1 MRVDKFLA
9 NSGIGSRKEVKKLIK
24 EKRVRLGDEIIKDPG
39 KEVKDSDLVY
49 LDNVPISY
57 KKYVYIVMNKR
68 AGVVSAVE
76 DNIYQTVVEELDD
89 YLLSFKPFP
98 VGRLDRDTTG
108 LLILTNDGDFSH
120 NCMHPKRGV
129 KKTYLA
135 LVDRDLEEKDVVKFQ
150 KGIFLEEEN
159 IRTKEAKL
167 EILEDRL
174 ARVTI
179 TEGKYHQ
186 VKRMFK
192 ACEKNV
198 IELKRI
204 KIGEYELPE
213 DLKLGDY
220 REVDRNSL
228 DKIFE

>member
-39 KEVKDSDLVY
+39 KEVKESDLVY

-135 LVDRDLEEKDVVKFQ
+135 LVDRDLEEKDAIKFQ

-192 ACEKNV
+192 ACGKNV

>member
-24 EKRVRLGDEIIKDPG
+24 EKRIRLGDEIIKDPG

-120 NCMHPKRGV
+120 KCMHPKRGV

-135 LVDRDLEEKDVVKFQ
+135 LVDRDLEEKDAIKFQ

-159 IRTKEAKL
+159 IRTKEARL

-192 ACEKNV
+192 ACGKNV

>member
-129 KKTYLA
+129 KNLFSSC
-135 LVDRDLEEKDVVKFQ
+135 R
-150 KGIFLEEEN
+150 
-159 IRTKEAKL
+159 
-167 EILEDRL
+167 
-174 ARVTI
+174 
-179 TEGKYHQ
+179 
-186 VKRMFK
+186 
-192 ACEKNV
+192 
-198 IELKRI
+198 
-204 KIGEYELPE
+204 
-213 DLKLGDY
+213 
-220 REVDRNSL
+220 
-228 DKIFE
+228 

>member
-1 MRVDKFLA
+1 M
-9 NSGIGSRKEVKKLIK
+9 
-24 EKRVRLGDEIIKDPG
+24 
-39 KEVKDSDLVY
+39 
-49 LDNVPISY
+49 
-57 KKYVYIVMNKR
+57 
-68 AGVVSAVE
+68 
-76 DNIYQTVVEELDD
+76 
-89 YLLSFKPFP
+89 
-98 VGRLDRDTTG
+98 
-108 LLILTNDGDFSH
+108 
-120 NCMHPKRGV
+120 
-129 KKTYLA
+129 
-135 LVDRDLEEKDVVKFQ
+135 VKFQ

>member
-120 NCMHPKRGV
+120 KCMHPKRGV

-135 LVDRDLEEKDVVKFQ
+135 LVDRDLEEKDAIKFQ

-192 ACEKNV
+192 ACGKNV

>member
-24 EKRVRLGDEIIKDPG
+24 EKRIRLGDEIIKDPG

-120 NCMHPKRGV
+120 KCMHPKRGV

-135 LVDRDLEEKDVVKFQ
+135 LVDRDLEEKDAIKFQ

-159 IRTKEAKL
+159 IRTKEARL

-179 TEGKYHQ
+179 TGGKYHQ

-192 ACEKNV
+192 ACGKNV

>member
-39 KEVKDSDLVY
+39 REVKDSDLVY

-135 LVDRDLEEKDVVKFQ
+135 LVDRDLEEKDAIKFQ

-167 EILEDRL
+167 EILEDRF

-192 ACEKNV
+192 ACGKNV

>member
-129 KKTYLA
+129 KTYLA

>member
-1 MRVDKFLA
+1 
-9 NSGIGSRKEVKKLIK
+9 
-24 EKRVRLGDEIIKDPG
+24 
-39 KEVKDSDLVY
+39 
-49 LDNVPISY
+49 
-57 KKYVYIVMNKR
+57 MNKR